1 LGRMTMGQEEPHGTF
16 ALRGSIA
23 EEKKGRKERDKKKAR
38 TTRSLKTSGCRAIS
52 AHRPNSV
59 DD

>member
-1 LGRMTMGQEEPHGTF
+1 MGQEEPHGTF